1 LKTFFTF
8 PTYYG
13 SFKKTEIHFGR
24 NFFKMDHVPPKIYKV
39 SVKYKMPRNTQGGS
53 GHKSQ
58 KNSEGNK
65 ARNNRLKGDA
75 LIEDLMDEVSTEGI
89 VVGKVTRRLG
99 CGRMEVAYFSDKG
112 EAFLLQA
119 PLRGGMRGK
128 GKKSVWVDIGS
139 LVMVA
144 DTELSGKTHEII
156 AVMSQEQVVR
166 YRKAKPDADARLF
179 IKDANVEEDKK
190 DEVIFEDDEVN
201 IDSI

>member
-24 NFFKMDHVPPKIYKV
+24 NFFKMDHVAPKIYKV